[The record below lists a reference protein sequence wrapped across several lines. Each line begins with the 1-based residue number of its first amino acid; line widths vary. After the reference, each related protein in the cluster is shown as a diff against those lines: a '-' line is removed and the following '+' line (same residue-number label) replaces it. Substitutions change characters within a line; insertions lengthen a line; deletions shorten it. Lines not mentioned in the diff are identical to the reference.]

1 MKGLAHVGLQEQ
13 VASAGV
19 EPARQ
24 RVQHWQDGRTLVTM
38 ERADCRER
46 YGAPYVYIHR
56 ADLHGILVSAAEAA
70 GVELMTDSAVTNV
83 VPDRVKTHDGSVIT
97 GDAVIGADGLKS
109 VVRNLFDPAPAHF
122 TGHVAWRVL
131 VPVTPQLQDLA
142 AWPGV
147 HIGPDRMVVRYPV
160 RDQKT
165 LNLVFFARQDGWHQ
179 EGWTI
184 PAGHAD
190 LSDMY
195 ANWCP
200 EVAAMID
207 AASAQPLYK
216 WAINART
223 GLDSWIFDDH
233 ITLLGD
239 AAHAMTPFLGQ
250 GAACAIEDAVVLARA
265 LRDSASATEG
275 LQRYE
280 AARLERT
287 TFIQSES
294 NQNADRMQGDDSN
307 LFGMVE
313 LRNEEALGLFD
324 YDCRTT
330 PI

>member
-1 MKGLAHVGLQEQ
+1 
-13 VASAGV
+13 
-19 EPARQ
+19 
-24 RVQHWQDGRTLVTM
+24 
-38 ERADCRER
+38 
-46 YGAPYVYIHR
+46 
-56 ADLHGILVSAAEAA
+56 
-70 GVELMTDSAVTNV
+70 
-83 VPDRVKTHDGSVIT
+83 
-97 GDAVIGADGLKS
+97 
-109 VVRNLFDPAPAHF
+109 
-122 TGHVAWRVL
+122 
-131 VPVTPQLQDLA
+131 
-142 AWPGV
+142 
-147 HIGPDRMVVRYPV
+147 MVVRYPV

-313 LRNEEALGLFD
+313 LRNAEALGLFD